1 MIKEFRFDL
10 QRFTVLTHV
19 PSGEVKELVT
29 VDDLYSHVFK
39 RKYWIYGFKITKSES
54 DPSAR
59 VSYTDDCDGFI
70 PMSVNFSTGNVDWG
84 SWENNPIIESFR
96 PVALKFD
103 GTVDYELDHNDHT
116 KKLDGTASDISDVNY
131 AGNFMVGVKKMYF
144 YCYEDSNYE
153 YCKVSN
159 YQVNSN
165 YKCYAHIN
173 DNGDIVNEIYLPMFE
188 GYKDSNN
195 RLRSIAGV
203 TPCYSTGGAAN
214 EITWAKNNGSGW
226 YIDDWI
232 NTKMIE
238 NLTILLTKSCNNQA
252 TIGVGFTCGS
262 WNNKWEGQNTG
273 TMLDKGMFWGTNNS
287 TVSTMTGIKMFYLEN
302 YYGSRWDRIAGC
314 INNKGTYYV
323 KPSRPYIDETT
334 FMSGYINTGL
344 AVPSVNGSY
353 QSAHTMTE
361 YGLLPKTCSGSA
373 STYIPDGMWSNNS
386 QQDYAL
392 RGGYWAYGSKCGVS
406 CLTVDAPFSNSYARY
421 GASPCFK

>member
-10 QRFTVLTHV
+10 QRFTVFAHA
-19 PSGEVKELVT
+19 PSGEVKEFVT

-39 RKYWIYGFKITKSES
+39 RKYWIYGFKITKNES

-59 VSYTDDCDGFI
+59 VTYTDDCTGFA
-70 PMSVNFSTGNVDWG
+70 PMSVNLSDGTVDWG

-159 YQVNSN
+159 YQVDSN

-226 YIDDWI
+226 YIDDFG

-238 NLTILLTKSCNNQA
+238 NLLILLTKSCNNQA
-252 TIGVGFTCGS
+252 TLGRGFVDGNSTVTT
-262 WNNKWEGQNTG
+262 TG
-273 TMLDKGMFWGTNNS
+273 ALKDKGMFWGN
-287 TVSTMTGIKMFYLEN
+287 TGGKTSVKFLYLEN

-314 INNKGTYYV
+314 INNNGTYYV

-334 FMSGYINTGL
+334 FMSGYINTSL
-344 AVPSVNGSY
+344 AVPSTSGGY

-361 YGLLPKTCSGSA
+361 YGLLPKTCSGSE

-392 RGGYWAYGSKCGVS
+392 RGGRWDYGSWCGVS
-406 CLTVDAPFSNSYARY
+406 CLNVSAVFSLSYATL
-421 GASPCFK
+421 GASPCYK